1 MLRSDKKAHRVH
13 PEILK
18 DCLKRKKAS
27 SVLFKKNHLLK
38 QSNLEICSKFS
49 MFSRF
54 RSDVF
59 QFFCGSQSW
68 FYLGSFYTNNPSK
81 LLPNLWYL
89 LWIRTV
95 IYSRIALSLKYQ
107 QHNYQVAQQDLKF
120 LNRMSSSLQVYII
133 KVTWSNGSTEA
144 IYRRYSKFF
153 DLQVRFLNFC

>member
-1 MLRSDKKAHRVH
+1 MLRSDKKAHWVH
-13 PEILK
+13 PQILK

-27 SVLFKKNHLLK
+27 SILFKKNHLPK

-54 RSDVF
+54 HSGVF
-59 QFFCGSQSW
+59 QFLCGSQSW
-68 FYLGSFYTNNPSK
+68 FYLRSFYTNNPCKFAAKFVVSSMDQ
-81 LLPNLWYL
+81 
-89 LWIRTV
+89 V

-107 QHNYQVAQQDLKF
+107 QHNYQIAQQDLKF
-120 LNRMSSSLQVYII
+120 LNHMSSSLQVYII